1 MLERGLLA
9 SLLFLVGIQ
18 GLSAQTVSAPAKSP
32 AQGLIVPTARMD
44 PVDVKIQDALRERD
58 AIIRNLLE
66 RVQELEDRLN
76 TGNAEVAHAGT
87 SPKAVAVPVAAVKRV
102 DAVVVNN
109 SSYDEEERRA
119 TESLDQAFLGRGGL
133 LLPNGTLEVDNTA
146 SYFSLSSDHL
156 TVDGFALLP
165 VLVVGDITSQ
175 RLRRDI
181 LIHSLT
187 TRLGL
192 PKQFQMDFTVPYGYV
207 LNRTVDALNNQ
218 TSASQFGIGDIQA
231 GLSRQLAI
239 EHGGVP
245 DLLANIRYK
254 SVTGTNSYDLQ
265 SAETS
270 LGTGFQSMQANLTAA
285 KSSDP
290 VVFFGNLSYTKSL
303 PAHHTI
309 PVSDPTNPT
318 VTSTLGYLRPGDA
331 FGFQL
336 GSVLAL
342 NTETSVTL
350 GWDQRF
356 TQETKLNGTP
366 LPASYLVEGSLRIG
380 TSYMYAPGRM
390 VDLSF
395 GVGLTPDT
403 PNLQFSVGFPF
414 RKSLWRPNYLNAH

>member
-1 MLERGLLA
+1 MLCTETKGMGPMLERGLLA

-76 TGNAEVAHAGT
+76 AGNVEVAHAGIST
-87 SPKAVAVPVAAVKRV
+87 KAAAVPVAAVKKV

-119 TESLDQAFLGRGGL
+119 TESLDQALLVRGGL

-207 LNRTVDALNNQ
+207 LNRRWTRSIIKPPRAS
-218 TSASQFGIGDIQA
+218 SA
-231 GLSRQLAI
+231 LAI
-239 EHGGVP
+239 CRRGYR
-245 DLLANIRYK
+245 DNLLSSTVEFRIYLRIFA
-254 SVTGTNSYDLQ
+254 
-265 SAETS
+265 TS
-270 LGTGFQSMQANLTAA
+270 L
-285 KSSDP
+285 
-290 VVFFGNLSYTKSL
+290 
-303 PAHHTI
+303 
-309 PVSDPTNPT
+309 
-318 VTSTLGYLRPGDA
+318 LRA
-331 FGFQL
+331 
-336 GSVLAL
+336 
-342 NTETSVTL
+342 
-350 GWDQRF
+350 
-356 TQETKLNGTP
+356 
-366 LPASYLVEGSLRIG
+366 
-380 TSYMYAPGRM
+380 
-390 VDLSF
+390 
-395 GVGLTPDT
+395 LTPMT
-403 PNLQFSVGFPF
+403 CRA
-414 RKSLWRPNYLNAH
+414 RKLRWERGSNRSRPI

>member
-1 MLERGLLA
+1 MLRRPLLW
-9 SLLFLVGIQ
+9 SLVFLFGIH
-18 GLSAQTVSAPAKSP
+18 GGVAQTTTAPSGQP
-32 AQGLIVPTARMD
+32 AQRVPAGSQD
-44 PVDVKIQDALRERD
+44 ALDIKIQAALRERD

-66 RVQELEDRLN
+66 RVQELEARLN
-76 TGNAEVAHAGT
+76 GANVDVAHSAAPIKPT
-87 SPKAVAVPVAAVKRV
+87 QAVAPSPARVA
-102 DAVVVNN
+102 AVVVNN
-109 SSYDEEERRA
+109 SAYDEAERRA
-119 TESLDQAFLGRGGL
+119 SESLDQALLVRGGL
-133 LLPNGTLEVDNTA
+133 LLPNGLMEVDNTA
-146 SYFSLSSDHL
+146 SYFSASSDHL
-156 TVDGFALLP
+156 VVNGFALLP

-181 LIHSLT
+181 VIHSLT

-192 PKQFQMDFTVPYGYV
+192 PKQFQMDFTVPYGFV
-207 LNRTVDALNNQ
+207 LNRTVDATNQ
-218 TSASQFGIGDIQA
+218 ETTASQFGLGDIQA
-231 GLSRQLAI
+231 GISRQLTV
-239 EHGGVP
+239 ERGRVP
-245 DLLANIRYK
+245 DLLANLRFK
-254 SVTGTNSYDLQ
+254 SVTGTNSYDLE

-270 LGTGFQSMQANLTAA
+270 LGTGFNSLQGSITAA

-290 VVFFGNLSYTKSL
+290 VVFFGNLLYTKSL

-309 PVSDPTNPT
+309 PVNDPSNPGI
-318 VTSTLGYLRPGDA
+318 TSALGYFRPGDS

-356 TQETKLNGTP
+356 TRETRLNGNP

-380 TSYMYAPGRM
+380 TSYTYAPSRM
-390 VDLSF
+390 IDLSF

-414 RKSLWRPNYLNAH
+414 RKSLWKPR